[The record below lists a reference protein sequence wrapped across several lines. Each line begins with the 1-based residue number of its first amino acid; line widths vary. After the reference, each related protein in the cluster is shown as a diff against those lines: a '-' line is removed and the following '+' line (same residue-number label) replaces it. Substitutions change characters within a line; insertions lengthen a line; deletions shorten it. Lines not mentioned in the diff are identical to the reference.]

1 MWTLYIKSKRFQ
13 IANGWKNNRRCHFPY
28 RPSLSTSSGVT
39 GGRTWQLSRPHELGC
54 LWCKEVQFHNCTFTW
69 SHTEGASIKKK
80 SDVYKLNLQASPYTN
95 RILTVNKILVR
106 YVRESHLPKQ
116 VLKMGLRKKNMHFC
130 LEHSF
135 SGDPVFPDSKVSAK
149 L

>member
-1 MWTLYIKSKRFQ
+1 MSWAVYDAKRF
-13 IANGWKNNRRCHFPY
+13 
-28 RPSLSTSSGVT
+28 SSTTVHLPGVI
-39 GGRTWQLSRPHELGC
+39 LKAPPKS
-54 LWCKEVQFHNCTFTW
+54 
-69 SHTEGASIKKK
+69 KKK

-95 RILTVNKILVR
+95 RILTVNKILIR

-135 SGDPVFPDSKVSAK
+135 SGDPVFPHSKVSAK